1 MSDALI
7 TVEELRY
14 AYRRA
19 SSGRPALDG
28 LSFAVARGE
37 IFGLLGPNG
46 AGKTTAVKILTTI
59 LRPGSGRATV
69 AGHDV
74 VRAPLA
80 VRRSLVAVLQ
90 ENAVETLLSVRDNLV
105 LYGLLHGLAGS
116 DLEQRLR
123 AVVDLLELGDYLRGR
138 AQSLSG
144 GFKRRLQVAKAL
156 MVETPI
162 LFLDEATTG
171 MDPLV
176 KRRVIDALRHQ
187 AARGRTVVLTTQLLE
202 EAEALCDHMVLMD
215 QGRTLARGSLSELR
229 SLSRKMFRIHLSF
242 AAPGAEAVAALRA
255 LGPRSLQERGGEIE
269 MNVEG
274 SEDEWIRHMARIS
287 ERWPLSHFEIR
298 GANLE
303 QIFLE
308 LYGTPPPV
316 SDHPITRSP
325 DPPMPS

>member
-1 MSDALI
+1 VSDALI
-7 TVEELRY
+7 TVEDLRY
-14 AYRRA
+14 TYRRA
-19 SSGRPALDG
+19 SSRRPALDG
-28 LSFAVARGE
+28 LSFAVRRGE

-59 LRPGSGRATV
+59 LRPASGRVTV
-69 AGHDV
+69 AGYDV
-74 VRAPLA
+74 GRDPLA

-105 LYGLLHGLAGS
+105 LYGLLHGLSRGEL
-116 DLEQRLR
+116 DERIR

-144 GFKRRLQVAKAL
+144 GYKRRLQVAKAL

-176 KRRVIDALRHQ
+176 KRRVIEALRHQ
-187 AARGRTVVLTTQLLE
+187 TARGRTVVLTTQLLE

-215 QGRTLARGSLSELR
+215 AGRALARGSLSELR
-229 SLSRKMFRIHLSF
+229 ALSHKMFRIHLSF
-242 AAPGAEAVAALRA
+242 ALPEGEAAAALRA
-255 LGPRSLQERGGEIE
+255 LHPRSLQERGSEIE
-269 MNVEG
+269 MTVEG
-274 SEDEWIRHMARIS
+274 TEDEWIRHMARIS
-287 ERWPLSHFEIR
+287 ERWPFSHFEIR

-308 LYGTPPPV
+308 LYGA
-316 SDHPITRSP
+316 RSP
-325 DPPMPS
+325 APPGVSDPPMAP